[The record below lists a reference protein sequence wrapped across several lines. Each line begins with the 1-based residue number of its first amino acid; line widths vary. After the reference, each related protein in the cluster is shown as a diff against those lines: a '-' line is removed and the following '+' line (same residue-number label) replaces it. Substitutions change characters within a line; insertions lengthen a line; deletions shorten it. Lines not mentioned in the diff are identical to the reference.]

1 MNILASLLGT
11 GCRIPTCY
19 GRCDRSMLALR
30 VSLCFEAL
38 LDELLDLCK
47 LEASNDSLVL

>member
-1 MNILASLLGT
+1 
-11 GCRIPTCY
+11 
-19 GRCDRSMLALR
+19 MLALR

-47 LEASNDSLVL
+47 LEESNDSLVL